1 MIALPRY
8 GLTLLVHARGGM
20 PRTLTMIAAI
30 ESTRAAAAVSGEVHS
45 RLINL
50 SGRRRFTSQRVVL
63 FAVLAAEGREG
74 ALETSREALAVFM
87 AANQALTRGGDGLPG
102 LFCPE
107 LRQLHAA
114 GGAGQ
119 AIDDFIALAGRT
131 HQALAD
137 TTRMAGGLVIQLV
150 DAATPLLAALNAVTQ
165 VYEDLGRRHARQQR
179 EHLAAVMAEIQQI
192 ARQVRIASFNAQV
205 VAARAEGAGREFSVV
220 ASELMR
226 ITGHLDELVHEAVR
240 SA

>member
-1 MIALPRY
+1 M
-8 GLTLLVHARGGM
+8 TLLERE
-20 PRTLTMIAAI
+20 AI
-30 ESTRAAAAVSGEVHS
+30 LATAEVSGEVYS

-63 FAVLAAEGREG
+63 FAVLAAEGRDG

-87 AANQALTRGGDGLPG
+87 AANQALTQGGDGLPG

-107 LRQLHAA
+107 LREAHHGA
-114 GGAGQ
+114 GGAGK
-119 AIDDFIALAGRT
+119 AIDDFIALARRT

-137 TTRMAGGLVIQLV
+137 ATRIAGGRVTQLV

-179 EHLAAVMAEIQQI
+179 EHLASMMGEIQQI
-192 ARQVRIASFNAQV
+192 ARQARIVSFNAQV
-205 VAARAEGAGREFSVV
+205 VAARAAEGGREFAVV
-220 ASELMR
+220 AGELMR
-226 ITGHLDELVHEAVR
+226 ITSHMDELVREAVR

>member
-1 MIALPRY
+1 M
-8 GLTLLVHARGGM
+8 TLL
-20 PRTLTMIAAI
+20 
-30 ESTRAAAAVSGEVHS
+30 ERATIPATADVGGEVYS

-63 FAVLAAEGREG
+63 FAVLAAEGRDG

-107 LRQLHAA
+107 LRDAHHGT
-114 GGAGQ
+114 GGAGS
-119 AIDDFIALAGRT
+119 AIDDFVILARRT

-150 DAATPLLAALNAVTQ
+150 DAATPLLAALNALTQ

-179 EHLAAVMAEIQQI
+179 ERLAAVMGEIQQI
-192 ARQVRIASFNAQV
+192 ARQARIVSFNAQV
-205 VAARAEGAGREFSVV
+205 VAARAAEGGREFSVV
-220 ASELMR
+220 AGELMR
-226 ITGHLDELVHEAVR
+226 ITSHIDELVHEAVR